1 MEQKTDCVA
10 SGGFAKKIPWT
21 SKDEATLRRV
31 YPTGGK
37 HGVKKAMPYR
47 SLTSIIH
54 KAQKLKLY
62 RVNGSGNRANVAAY
76 APWTLDE
83 EQVIAEKYVP
93 LGVAAVQAVITWR
106 SAASI
111 RAKASS
117 MGLMRNEVRK
127 KLYDAD
133 PIEECEP
140 TEQDNPI
147 VVWIKAEMAPRP
159 VTTAPR
165 SIFDMVPA

>member
-1 MEQKTDCVA
+1 M
-10 SGGFAKKIPWT
+10 AKNVNQRIAWT
-21 SKDEATLRRV
+21 AKDEATLRRI

-37 HGVKKAMPYR
+37 HGAHKAMPYR
-47 SLTSIIH
+47 SLTSIVH
-54 KAQKLKLY
+54 KVQKLKLY
-62 RVNGSGNRANVAAY
+62 RVNGSGSRVNAATH

-93 LGVAAVQAVITWR
+93 LGLAAVQAVITWR

-127 KLYDAD
+127 KLYDAE

-147 VVWIKAEMAPRP
+147 VVWIKAEAAPRP
-159 VTTAPR
+159 LTNAPR